1 MKTNIEVRFTDVDS
15 QLHVNHT
22 AIVAYIAHCRVQL
35 LRPIEDW
42 EEYSLLASNPLGP
55 QHDHVLVHLAVNLC
69 EPLHYPADVI
79 VTGHVLEVGRKSV
92 TTRFLVHSEKR
103 LISDAECINVVVDV
117 GTTTSVPIPPGLHDL
132 LTAQSDIPSAHG
144 GNE

>member
-42 EEYSLLASNPLGP
+42 EEHSLEAY
-55 QHDHVLVHLAVNLC
+55 DHVLVHLAVNLC

-92 TTRFLVHSEKR
+92 TTRFLVHSEKK
-103 LISDAECINVVVDV
+103 LISDAECINVVVDI

-144 GNE
+144 GSE

>member
-22 AIVAYIAHCRVQL
+22 AIVEYIAHCRVQL

-42 EEYSLLASNPLGP
+42 EEHGVLAPNYTRP

-69 EPLHYPADVI
+69 EPLHYPADVV
-79 VTGHVLEVGRKSV
+79 VTGQIVEIGHKSV
-92 TTRFLVHSEKR
+92 TTRYLVHSGKR

-117 GTTTSVPIPPGLHDL
+117 GTTTSVTIPPGLHDL
-132 LTAQSDIPSAHG
+132 LTAQSDIPPAHG

>member
-22 AIVAYIAHCRVQL
+22 AIVEYIAHCRVQL
-35 LRPIEDW
+35 LSPIEEWGED
-42 EEYSLLASNPLGP
+42 SLEAY
-55 QHDHVLVHLAVNLC
+55 DHVLVHLAVNLC

-79 VTGHVLEVGRKSV
+79 VTGQVLEVGRKSV
-92 TTRFLVHSEKR
+92 TTRYLVHSEKR

-117 GTTTSVPIPPGLHDL
+117 GTTTSVTIPPGLHDL
-132 LTAQSDIPSAHG
+132 LTAQSDIYVSDYDPPRRR
-144 GNE
+144 E